1 MCTRGVSCVKCQVRS
16 ARCQVPRVKFHVSG
30 KDYGRFIARMFGRGN
45 VVVVYDRIILRE
57 LDIDM
62 SDENDFCQEFMI
74 EVAQAFLGNSRRTVD
89 YLRYGTQTIV
99 DKDMGRNI
107 IGALSSVE
115 LSDDQIDMLE
125 KPFNQ
130 AQEHLLAWVLA
141 EIDGNAQKPDWPD
154 RIRLVDLDTSEVICD
169 GNLQWMF
176 ASALLE
182 NIETMFKENDLRKSA

>member
-1 MCTRGVSCVKCQVRS
+1 M
-16 ARCQVPRVKFHVSG
+16 
-30 KDYGRFIARMFGRGN
+30 
-45 VVVVYDRIILRE
+45 VVYDRIILRE